1 MSVIN
6 KSVSIKAPLGKVFNY
21 VTNPENWTQF
31 VASLIDVRDLSPN
44 APAKDSTFRW
54 TYSVFG
60 LKLTGDGTVTEYSKN
75 KSFGF
80 AFKSKVPITE
90 HYDFIN
96 KGDGITELKV
106 RVEFGMPGQLLKMIA
121 DSNLAV
127 KLGRVEAKNILEKI
141 KVICET

>member
-1 MSVIN
+1 
-6 KSVSIKAPLGKVFNY
+6 
-21 VTNPENWTQF
+21 
-31 VASLIDVRDLSPN
+31 
-44 APAKDSTFRW
+44 
-54 TYSVFG
+54 VFG